1 MSLAFLPKIFII
13 IVNWN
18 GKQDTL
24 NCLSSLQALDYLN
37 YQIVII
43 DNGST
48 DTSVSDIKLKF
59 PNHLLLETQT
69 NLGFTG
75 GNNIGIQYALNHKAD
90 FILLLNNDTK
100 VSSDLLKQFML
111 GFQNFP
117 KAGILGAKIYLMQ
130 EKEKLDHFGG
140 NWNQKKAAFDLI
152 GLHASD
158 ENWDTAF
165 CIDYVCG
172 AAMMIKKEVFEQIG
186 LLESRFF
193 LIWEEADFCMRAK
206 RAGFQIITYPSAKIW
221 HKVSA
226 SFTVGKTHST
236 YFWWRNRLLWIERNC
251 SLKQILSIYLRALVP
266 AIFHLLKIYLL
277 KSMQFICF
285 KHFYTKMDQEKK
297 RHNLLANKAALKG
310 VTDYIFRCFGP
321 GPDWIKHR

>member
-1 MSLAFLPKIFII
+1 MSLAYFPKIFII

-24 NCLSSLQALDYLN
+24 TCLTSLHSLDYSN
-37 YQIVII
+37 YQIVVV

-48 DTSVSDIKLKF
+48 DGSISAIKLQF
-59 PNHLLLETQT
+59 PHHLLIENQT

-75 GNNIGIQYALNHKAD
+75 GNNIGIRYALDHKAD

-100 VSSDLLKQFML
+100 VSSDLLKHFIL
-111 GFQNFP
+111 GFQEFP
-117 KAGILGAKIYLMQ
+117 QAGILGAKICLMQ
-130 EKEKLDHFGG
+130 NESKLDHFGG
-140 NWNQKKAAFDLI
+140 TWNPKKGIFDLI
-152 GLHASD
+152 GLHALD
-158 ENWDTAF
+158 ENWNEAF

-193 LIWEEADFCMRAK
+193 LIWEESDFCMRAK
-206 RAGFQIITYPSAKIW
+206 HKGFQIISYPSAKIW

-226 SFTVGKTHST
+226 SFKGKTHNI

-251 SLKQILSIYLRALVP
+251 AFHQLLSIYIRVLIPEILQ
-266 AIFHLLKIYLL
+266 LLKIYSL
-277 KSMQFICF
+277 KSTQFICF
-285 KHFYTKMDQEKK
+285 KHFYTKDEQEKK
-297 RHNLLANKAALKG
+297 RYKLFIYKAALKG
-310 VTDYIFRCFGP
+310 IKDYFLRRFGP
-321 GPDWIKHR
+321 GPDWVYHCY